1 MDSSNEHE
9 DGKRAQRS
17 EHPRRKVVWMEW
29 SWRLFIAT
37 WPGMFGLTAAFLVWV
52 ATSIFRHEQRIA
64 SLESGVV
71 KDLERVRLQI
81 LSEVETRASAR
92 FDTVLAEIRELQRAV
107 LTLKVREDIERE
119 QRENAAR

>member
-1 MDSSNEHE
+1 
-9 DGKRAQRS
+9 
-17 EHPRRKVVWMEW
+17 
-29 SWRLFIAT
+29 
-37 WPGMFGLTAAFLVWV
+37 MFALTAAFLVWV